1 MQPLSNSATSDI
13 VRDCEPELRAITRA
27 LEGAHL
33 LIGIA
38 GLILGLSAGG
48 LLLMTGVG
56 PFAASPALTLL
67 SSTILGA
74 ALGLWFG
81 GATGLERDA
90 AGLAPGTRRR
100 YHQYQ

>member
-1 MQPLSNSATSDI
+1 MQPRSNSANGDAP
-13 VRDCEPELRAITRA
+13 VARECESELLAITRA

-38 GLILGLSAGG
+38 GLILGASAGS
-48 LLLMTGVG
+48 LLLLAGVG

-67 SSTILGA
+67 STTVLGA

-81 GATGLERDA
+81 GATALG
-90 AGLAPGTRRR
+90 PGASAEQHR